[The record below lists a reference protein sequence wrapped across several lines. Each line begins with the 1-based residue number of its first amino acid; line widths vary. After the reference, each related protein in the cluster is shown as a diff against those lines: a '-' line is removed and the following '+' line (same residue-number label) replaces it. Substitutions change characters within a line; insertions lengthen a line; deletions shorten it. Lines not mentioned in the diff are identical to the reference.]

1 LNFNNQCDYNTFIV
15 FQVITNLIEIMRVA
29 VYSTHRFERD
39 YLLNSAKG
47 RHELLLLEPQLSP
60 DTISMALGCKAVC
73 IFVNDD
79 ASAAVLKQLG
89 MMGIKFIVLR
99 SAGFN
104 NVDLDAAAKQD
115 IRVARVPEY
124 SPFAVAEHTVA
135 LMLTLN
141 RKLIKAHNRIR
152 DLNFSLDGLT
162 GFDMHGKTAGI
173 IGLGKIGKRVA
184 EILKGFG
191 CQLMAYDPFPDKEWG
206 DKHAV
211 TYASAEEVFQ
221 QCDIISLHAPLTP
234 ETHYL
239 VNKDSIGKMKRGVM
253 LINTGRGALI
263 NTRDVIDALKSGQI
277 GYLGLD
283 VYEEEKGLFFEDR
296 SEQILQDDVIA
307 RLLTFSNVLITSH
320 QAFLTDT
327 ALHNIAETTINN
339 LDSFQHGGVCVNEVK
354 A

>member
-1 LNFNNQCDYNTFIV
+1 
-15 FQVITNLIEIMRVA
+15 MRIA
-29 VYSTHRFERD
+29 VYSTHGFERE
-39 YLLNSAKG
+39 YLLKAAKG
-47 RHELLLLEPQLSP
+47 HHDLLLLEPQLSAE
-60 DTISMALGCKAVC
+60 TTSMALGCQGVC

-79 ASAAVLKQLG
+79 ASAAVIKQLA

-104 NVDLDAAAKQD
+104 NVDLEAAVKNG

-162 GFDMHGKTAGI
+162 GFDMHEKTAGI

-191 CQLMAYDPFPDKEWG
+191 CKLMAYDPYPDKVWG
-206 DKHAV
+206 EKLGI
-211 TYASAEEVFQ
+211 TYSTVEDVFQ

-239 VNKDSIGKMKRGVM
+239 VNKDSIESMKRGVM

-263 NTRDVIDALKSGQI
+263 NTRDVIDALKSGHI

-283 VYEEEKGLFFEDR
+283 VYEEEKGLFFEDH
-296 SEQILQDDVIA
+296 SEHILQDDVIA

-327 ALHNIAETTINN
+327 ALHNIAQTTINN
-339 LDSFQHGGVCVNEVK
+339 LDSFQRGDLCINEVK

>member
-1 LNFNNQCDYNTFIV
+1 
-15 FQVITNLIEIMRVA
+15 MRIA
-29 VYSTHRFERD
+29 VYSTHGFERE
-39 YLLNSAKG
+39 YLLKAAKG
-47 RHELLLLEPQLSP
+47 HHDLLLLEPQLSAE
-60 DTISMALGCKAVC
+60 TTSMALGCQGVC

-79 ASAAVLKQLG
+79 ASAAVIKQLA

-104 NVDLDAAAKQD
+104 NVDLEAAVKNG

-162 GFDMHGKTAGI
+162 GFDMHEKTAGI

-191 CQLMAYDPFPDKEWG
+191 CKLMAYDPYPDKVWG
-206 DKHAV
+206 EKHGI
-211 TYASAEEVFQ
+211 TYSTVEDVFQ

-239 VNKDSIGKMKRGVM
+239 VNKDSIQGMKRGVM

-263 NTRDVIDALKSGQI
+263 NTRDVIDALKSGHI

-283 VYEEEKGLFFEDR
+283 VYEEEKGLFFEDH
-296 SEQILQDDVIA
+296 SEHILQDDVIA

-327 ALHNIAETTINN
+327 ALHNIAQTTINN
-339 LDSFQHGGVCVNEVK
+339 LDNFQRGDLCINEVK

>member
-1 LNFNNQCDYNTFIV
+1 
-15 FQVITNLIEIMRVA
+15 MRVA

-39 YLLNSAKG
+39 YLLQAAEG
-47 RHELLLLEPQLSP
+47 RHELLLLEPQLSA
-60 DTISMALGCKAVC
+60 DTCSMALGCQAVC

-79 ASAAVLKQLG
+79 ASAPVINQLA
-89 MMGIKFIVLR
+89 MIGIKYIVLR

-104 NVDLDAAAKQD
+104 NVDLPSAALHH

-162 GFDMHGKTAGI
+162 GFDMHGKVAGI
-173 IGLGKIGKRVA
+173 IGLGKIGKRVV

-191 CQLMAYDPFPDKEWG
+191 CRLMAYDPFPDKEWG
-206 DKHAV
+206 KAHDV
-211 TYASAEEVFQ
+211 TFETVEEVFRQ
-221 QCDIISLHAPLTP
+221 ADIISLHAPLTP

-239 VNKDSIGKMKRGVM
+239 VNKDSISRMKRGVM
-253 LINTGRGALI
+253 LVNTGRGALI
-263 NTRDVIDALKSGQI
+263 HTRDVIDALKSGHI

-283 VYEEEKGLFFEDR
+283 VYEEEKGLFFEDH
-296 SEQILQDDVIA
+296 SEHILQDDVIA
-307 RLLTFSNVLITSH
+307 RLLTFPNVLITSH

-327 ALHNIAETTINN
+327 ALLNIAATTVSN
-339 LDSFQHGGVCVNEVK
+339 LDQFQKDDACVNEVK

>member
-1 LNFNNQCDYNTFIV
+1 
-15 FQVITNLIEIMRVA
+15 MRIA
-29 VYSTHRFERD
+29 VYSTHGFERE
-39 YLLNSAKG
+39 YLLKAAKG
-47 RHELLLLEPQLSP
+47 HHDLLLLEPQLSAE
-60 DTISMALGCKAVC
+60 TTSMALGCQAVC

-79 ASAAVLKQLG
+79 ASTAVIKQLA

-104 NVDLDAAAKQD
+104 NVDIEAAVKNG
-115 IRVARVPEY
+115 IKVARVPEY

-162 GFDMHGKTAGI
+162 GFDMHEKTAGI

-191 CQLMAYDPFPDKEWG
+191 CKLMAYDPYPDKVWG
-206 DKHAV
+206 EKLGI
-211 TYASAEEVFQ
+211 TYSTVEDVFQ

-239 VNKDSIGKMKRGVM
+239 VNKDSIESMKRGVM

-263 NTRDVIDALKSGQI
+263 NTRDVIDALKSGHI

-283 VYEEEKGLFFEDR
+283 VYEEEKGLFFEDH
-296 SEQILQDDVIA
+296 SEHILQDDVIA

-327 ALHNIAETTINN
+327 ALHNIAQTTINN
-339 LDSFQHGGVCVNEVK
+339 LDSFQRGDLCINEVK

>member
-1 LNFNNQCDYNTFIV
+1 
-15 FQVITNLIEIMRVA
+15 MRVA

-39 YLLNSAKG
+39 YLLQAAEG
-47 RHELLLLEPQLSP
+47 HHELLLLEPQLNP
-60 DTISMALGCKAVC
+60 DTCSMALGCQAVC

-79 ASAAVLKQLG
+79 ASEPVIRQLA
-89 MMGIKFIVLR
+89 MMGIKYIVLR

-104 NVDLDAAAKQD
+104 NVDLPSAALHH

-162 GFDMHGKTAGI
+162 GFDMHGKVAGI

-191 CQLMAYDPFPDKEWG
+191 CKLMAYDPFPDKEWG
-206 DKHAV
+206 KAHDV
-211 TYASAEEVFQ
+211 TFETVEEVFRQ
-221 QCDIISLHAPLTP
+221 ADIISLHAPLTP

-239 VNKDSIGKMKRGVM
+239 VNKDSISRMKRGVM
-253 LINTGRGALI
+253 LVNTGRGALI
-263 NTRDVIDALKSGQI
+263 HTRDVIDALKSGHI

-283 VYEEEKGLFFEDR
+283 VYEEEKGLFFEDH
-296 SEQILQDDVIA
+296 SEHILQDDVIA
-307 RLLTFSNVLITSH
+307 RLLTFPNVLITSH

-327 ALHNIAETTINN
+327 ALLNIAATTVSN
-339 LDSFQHGGVCVNEVK
+339 LDQFQKDDACVNEVK

>member
-1 LNFNNQCDYNTFIV
+1 
-15 FQVITNLIEIMRVA
+15 MRVA

-39 YLLNSAKG
+39 YLLKAADG
-47 RHELLLLEPQLSP
+47 HHDLLLLEPQLCLETS
-60 DTISMALGCKAVC
+60 SMALGCNAVC

-79 ASAAVLKQLG
+79 ASAAVIKQLA
-89 MMGIKFIVLR
+89 MMGVKYIVLR

-104 NVDLDAAAKQD
+104 NVDLGAAAKHG

-141 RKLIKAHNRIR
+141 RKLVKAHNRIR

-162 GFDMHGKTAGI
+162 GFDMHEKTAGI

-191 CQLMAYDPFPDKEWG
+191 CRLMAYDPYPDKEWG
-206 DKHAV
+206 EQHDVA
-211 TYASAEEVFQ
+211 YASVEDVFRK
-221 QCDIISLHAPLTP
+221 CDIISLHAPLTP

-239 VNKDSIGKMKRGVM
+239 VNKDTIAGMKKGVM

-263 NTRDVIDALKSGQI
+263 NTRDVIDALKSGHI

-283 VYEEEKGLFFEDR
+283 VYEEEKGLFFEDH
-296 SEQILQDDVIA
+296 SEHILQDDVIA

-339 LDSFQHGGVCVNEVK
+339 LDSFQQGGLCVNEVK

>member
-1 LNFNNQCDYNTFIV
+1 
-15 FQVITNLIEIMRVA
+15 MRIA
-29 VYSTHRFERD
+29 VYSTHGFERE
-39 YLLNSAKG
+39 YLLKAAKG
-47 RHELLLLEPQLSP
+47 HHDLLLLEPQLSAE
-60 DTISMALGCKAVC
+60 TTSMALGCQAVC

-79 ASAAVLKQLG
+79 ASTAVIKQLA

-104 NVDLDAAAKQD
+104 NVDIEAAVKNG

-162 GFDMHGKTAGI
+162 GFDMHEKTAGI

-191 CQLMAYDPFPDKEWG
+191 CKLMAYDPYPDKVWG
-206 DKHAV
+206 EKLGI
-211 TYASAEEVFQ
+211 TYSTVEDVFQ

-239 VNKDSIGKMKRGVM
+239 VNKDSIESMKRGVM

-263 NTRDVIDALKSGQI
+263 NTRDVIDALKSGHI

-283 VYEEEKGLFFEDR
+283 VYEEEKGLFFEDH
-296 SEQILQDDVIA
+296 SEHILQDDVIA

-327 ALHNIAETTINN
+327 ALHNIAQTTINN
-339 LDSFQHGGVCVNEVK
+339 LDSFQRGDLCINEVK

>member
-1 LNFNNQCDYNTFIV
+1 
-15 FQVITNLIEIMRVA
+15 MRVA
-29 VYSTHRFERD
+29 VFSTHRFERD
-39 YLLNSAKG
+39 YLLKAAG
-47 RHELLLLEPQLSP
+47 GHHDLLLLEPQLCP
-60 DTISMALGCKAVC
+60 DTCSMALGCNAVC

-79 ASAAVLKQLG
+79 ASAAVIKQLA

-104 NVDLDAAAKQD
+104 NVDLEAAAKHG

-162 GFDMHGKTAGI
+162 GFDMHEKTAGI

-191 CQLMAYDPFPDKEWG
+191 CRLMAYDPFPDKEWSAQHG
-206 DKHAV
+206 V
-211 TYASAEEVFQ
+211 EYASVEDVFHR
-221 QCDIISLHAPLTP
+221 CDIISLHAPLTT

-239 VNKDSIGKMKRGVM
+239 VNKESIAGMKKGVM

-263 NTRDVIDALKSGQI
+263 NTRDVIDALKAGQI

-283 VYEEEKGLFFEDR
+283 VYEEEKGLFFEDH
-296 SEQILQDDVIA
+296 SEHILQDDVIA

-327 ALHNIAETTINN
+327 ALHNIAETTMNN
-339 LDSFQHGGVCVNEVK
+339 LDSFQKGSSCVNEVK